1 LCPTGD
7 MVEKEVDKFFNKGLT
22 ALDEG
27 NWLRALQFFI
37 KCHELD
43 PAFMPAYHEIADI
56 YHFNGQHDAAVEELK
71 KALMVRPDDVESM
84 FTLGTI
90 YSALGR
96 NVDALRVF
104 KRIELLDPGFGPEL
118 HYNLGMAYKELD
130 NPELALEQFNIA
142 LEMDPSY
149 FECLEAIGRIH
160 LDAGRLEEALTALLD
175 VIEVDP
181 AHINARHM
189 LGVVYSR
196 QKKWKEA
203 IGQFEAVLSLAPD
216 TDEALRE
223 LGMALSMAGDY
234 ERAVGTLKKAV
245 EMNPDNLQARIDLGS
260 AFIGIHNFDEA
271 LRELE
276 QARLKDPGNPVIKK
290 FISDVRD
297 GALSIEGKG
306 KD

>member
-1 LCPTGD
+1 MTGEELD
-7 MVEKEVDKFFNKGLT
+7 KEVDKYFNKGLL
-22 ALDEG
+22 ALDDG
-27 NWLRALQFFI
+27 NWLHALQFFK

-43 PAFMPAYHEIADI
+43 ASFLPAYHEIADI
-56 YHFNGQHDAAVEELK
+56 YHFNGQTEAALEELK

-90 YSALGR
+90 YSSLDR
-96 NVDALRVF
+96 HVDALRVF
-104 KRIELLDPGFGPEL
+104 KRIELIDPGFGPEL
-118 HYNLGMAYKELD
+118 HYNIGMAYKELD

-142 LEMDPSY
+142 LDMDPSY
-149 FECLEAIGRIH
+149 FECLESIGRIH
-160 LDAGRLEEALTALLD
+160 LDAGRLEDARTALLE

-189 LGVVYSR
+189 LGVLYS
-196 QKKWKEA
+196 KENKWKEA
-203 IGQFEAVLSLAPD
+203 IDQFETVLSLAPN

-223 LGMALSMAGDY
+223 LGMALTMTGDY
-234 ERAVGTLKKAV
+234 ERAVSTLRKAV

-260 AFIGIHNFDEA
+260 AFIGIHNFEEA

-290 FISDVRD
+290 FISDANRS
-297 GALSIEGKG
+297 ASIEGKG